1 VNVKPI
7 DRKEARRICELH
19 PHAGSLPNSSKYYF
33 AAYINGKV
41 AGLAVWGWGIVP
53 RKTPKALFGDA
64 GKFEDYLE
72 LCRFFVF
79 DWTPKYT
86 ASKFL
91 SFTHRLLKRHT
102 KLKYLYTYAAGF
114 QGLIGTIYQAA
125 NYDYIGRKLCRLFYV
140 PKNGLVHPIPL
151 YHRYKINT
159 HFAKGDSLVRLQK
172 IFPEMKIW
180 CGYNFVYIY
189 WLRDKEKLMKHA
201 KFDICNKYPT
211 KEDLKIW
218 LEDEHGN
225 KEPISVEFAKT
236 VPLIK
241 LKSNR
246 NCDVGVKR
254 STASFQDVGGGAIP
268 TTSLHL
274 SHA

>member
-1 VNVKPI
+1 MIVKPI
-7 DRKEARRICELH
+7 DRKEAVEICKMH
-19 PHAGSLPNSSKYYF
+19 PHAESLPNSSKYYF

-86 ASKFL
+86 ASRFL

-125 NYDYIGRKLCRLFYV
+125 NYDYIGKKLCELIYIPNR
-140 PKNGLVHPIPL
+140 GLVHPVAIW
-151 YHRYKINT
+151 HRYSIAYANGKIGRVKEL
-159 HFAKGDSLVRLQK
+159 FGDAYK
-172 IFPEMKIW
+172 W
-180 CGYNFVYIY
+180 CGHNFVYIY
-189 WLRDKEKLMKHA
+189 WLRDKDRLMKHA

-211 KEDLKIW
+211 KEDLEIW
-218 LEDEHGN
+218 LEDEHGK
-225 KEPISVEFAKT
+225 KETVSVEFAKT

-246 NCDVGVKR
+246 KNCDVGVKR

-274 SHA
+274 DYA